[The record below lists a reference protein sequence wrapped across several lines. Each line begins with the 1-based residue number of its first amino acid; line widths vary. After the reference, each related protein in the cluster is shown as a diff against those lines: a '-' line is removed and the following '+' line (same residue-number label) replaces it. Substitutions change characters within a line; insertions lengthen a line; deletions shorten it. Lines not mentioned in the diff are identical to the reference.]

1 MTQKYGW
8 IYIISLP
15 IHEGVSSSA
24 PVIPAKVNEITRLAR
39 RIHVICENENEK
51 EKHLLEL
58 QKNLLKQGYPKHLIF
73 NALKR
78 AADIPK
84 EDLRKPKEIESNKN
98 KISTYNPNNPNLF
111 PKINVALNSLIN
123 NNAYG
128 STPRISRLSKQNAKV
143 RISRRFLPS

>member
-1 MTQKYGW
+1 M
-8 IYIISLP
+8 LF
-15 IHEGVSSSA
+15 V
-24 PVIPAKVNEITRLAR
+24 EIF
-39 RIHVICENENEK
+39 ICENENEK

-78 AADIPK
+78 ATDIPK
-84 EDLRKPKEIESNKN
+84 EDLRKPKKIESNKN